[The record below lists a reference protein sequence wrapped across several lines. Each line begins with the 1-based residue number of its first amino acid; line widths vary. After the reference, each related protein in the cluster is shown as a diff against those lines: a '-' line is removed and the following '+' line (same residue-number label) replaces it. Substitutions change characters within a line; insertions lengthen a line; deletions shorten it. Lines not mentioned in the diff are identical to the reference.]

1 MIKNMFW
8 TLIIVSSFLGCL
20 IKFGIFEG
28 ELRLYQFLY
37 FTTLSNIIVILY
49 YVGAFKYEFIMKNSF
64 FRGVMSISIFVT
76 FLIYNFCLKDSS
88 FGTIEV
94 FSLQWIGSTLLHY
107 VTPFLVAVDF
117 VLFSRN
123 INFNLL
129 DPIKWLSF
137 PALYFV
143 FIVFMAKIKNFFP
156 NQSTPYP
163 YYFIDVVSLGWVNV
177 FRNILFVAILFA
189 AVGYVIYIVNYILSN
204 KI

>member
-1 MIKNMFW
+1 MIKKILW
-8 TLIIVSSFLGCL
+8 ILIIISSFLGCL

-28 ELRLYQFLY
+28 DLRLYQFLY

-76 FLIYNFCLKDSS
+76 FLIYNFFLKGSG
-88 FGTIEV
+88 FGTSVV
-94 FSLQWIGSTLLHY
+94 FSLQWLGSTLLHY

-123 INFNLL
+123 INFKLS

-143 FIVFMAKIKNFFP
+143 FIVFIAKIGNFFP

-163 YYFIDVVSLGWVNV
+163 YYFIDVVSLGWSNV
-177 FRNILFVAILFA
+177 FRNIVFVAILFA
-189 AVGYVIYIVNYILSN
+189 CVGYVIYIVNYILRN